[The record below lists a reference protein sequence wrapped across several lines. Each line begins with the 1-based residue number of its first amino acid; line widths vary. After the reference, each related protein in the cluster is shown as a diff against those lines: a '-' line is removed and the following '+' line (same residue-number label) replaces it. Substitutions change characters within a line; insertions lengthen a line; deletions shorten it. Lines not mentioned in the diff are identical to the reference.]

1 MPVTLLTIIML
12 GMLRLVGKKLAVDLN
27 GHILNFTIMDS
38 DQISKS
44 GRKYI
49 SDFKS
54 NDLITVVYLS
64 GSGQIGKPLSALR
77 ATPFYKLFYAAFKD
91 KYNFF
96 LPMQYAGSSGWEKK
110 IDGLSSGAH
119 FIQEM
124 IDLHGIDKIVATG
137 HSAGGTYATAISLA
151 GKVKGFAPVAGGS
164 LDIVGTKGMS
174 SKGIQLFATHGDA
187 DRGGDKGVNGFAYGS
202 KAVRW
207 YTGGGGKPI
216 FNILPGVG
224 HGSDIYA
231 YKPSFGMA
239 EWFDSLFEPV
249 VVPPKPGI
257 YVDGVWAGT
266 DSCTVDNHLI
276 TLIK

>member
-1 MPVTLLTIIML
+1 MEIDSVT
-12 GMLRLVGKKLAVDLN
+12 
-27 GHILNFTIMDS
+27 
-38 DQISKS
+38 KS

-64 GSGQIGKPLSALR
+64 GSGQFGKPLSALR
-77 ATPFYKLFYAAFKD
+77 ATPFYKLFYSAFKD

-96 LPMQYAGSSGWEKK
+96 MPMQYAGSSGWEKK

-124 IDLHGIDKIVATG
+124 IDLYGIDKIVVTG
-137 HSAGGTYATAISLA
+137 HSAGGTYATAISLQ

-164 LDIVGTKGMS
+164 LDINGTKGMS
-174 SKGIQLFATHGDA
+174 ANGIQLFATHGNA
-187 DRGGDKGVNGFAYGS
+187 DKGGDKGVNGFEYGS
-202 KAVRW
+202 RAVRW
-207 YTGGGGKPI
+207 YEAGGGKAI
-216 FNILPGVG
+216 FNILPDVG

-257 YVDGVWAGT
+257 YI
-266 DSCTVDNHLI
+266 DNIWYGDTQADFEGHKI
-276 TLIK
+276 EYRN